1 MSGKTFMVALAVAFG
16 ALVSATGVQAADG
29 NVAIFYGTAVS
40 AAPQV
45 TEDERGTGIDVHR
58 GPQQPVLRKPA
69 EQPPTTTIS
78 RRQFNLDNLEPT
90 ANWFVDRSEGRLRI
104 VHCYARSSIYVNRP
118 RRIRCSA
125 RDY

>member
-1 MSGKTFMVALAVAFG
+1 MSGKTLMVALAVSLG
-16 ALVSATGVQAADG
+16 TLVSAAGGQAADG

-40 AAPQV
+40 AAPEI

-58 GPQQPVLRKPA
+58 GPQQPVQRKSA
-69 EQPPTTTIS
+69 EQPPNTTIS
-78 RRQFNLDNLEPT
+78 RRQFDVENLEST
-90 ANWFVDRSEGRLRI
+90 GNWFVDRSEGRLRI
-104 VHCYARSSIYVNRP
+104 VHCYTRASIYVNRP